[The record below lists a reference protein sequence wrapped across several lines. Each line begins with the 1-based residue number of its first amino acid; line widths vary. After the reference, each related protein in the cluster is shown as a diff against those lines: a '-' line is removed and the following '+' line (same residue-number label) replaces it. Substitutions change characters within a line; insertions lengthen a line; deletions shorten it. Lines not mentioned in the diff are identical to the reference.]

1 MGGYLA
7 RPEGAPKAGI
17 IVLQEIFG
25 VTAHIRRVTDGFA
38 EQGYLALAPAL
49 FDRLESG
56 IELEYS
62 DFETGLKL
70 MQKLKLD
77 DVVQDLNATVA
88 SLRRGL
94 AETPGAGSK
103 VGAVGYC
110 WGGSIA
116 DLAACRADINAAVS
130 YYGRATVGWLNEKP
144 RCPVLYHFG
153 ALDPLIPPELGFL
166 QGCIGGAATPCTWEW
181 RWDFS
186 ASPLGTPRLPATCW
200 SLASAGTSRASR
212 SSRRRRHSCPPSV
225 RSLPSTCRR

>member
-1 MGGYLA
+1 MKSKSITINALDGHKLGGYLV

-25 VTAHIRRVTDGFA
+25 VTGHIRRVTDGFA

-88 SLRRGL
+88 SLRREL

-153 ALDPLIPPELGFL
+153 ALDPLIPPELVEQITAGRPGQKVHIYADAGHGFNCNDRHEFHAPSAELAL
-166 QGCIGGAATPCTWEW
+166 QRTLEF
-181 RWDFS
+181 FS
-186 ASPLGTPRLPATCW
+186 HHLG
-200 SLASAGTSRASR
+200 
-212 SSRRRRHSCPPSV
+212 
-225 RSLPSTCRR
+225 

>member
-1 MGGYLA
+1 MKNKAILINALDGHKMSGYLA

-25 VTAHIRRVTDGFA
+25 VTGHIRRVTDGFA

-62 DFETGLKL
+62 DFATGLKL
-70 MQKLKLD
+70 MQKLKID

-88 SLRRGL
+88 TLRREL
-94 AETPGAGSK
+94 AKTPGAGSK

-130 YYGRATVGWLNEKP
+130 YYGRATAGWLNEQP

-153 ALDPLIPPELGFL
+153 ALDSLIPPELVEQITAGRPGQTVHVYADAGHGFNCNDRHEFHAPSAELAL
-166 QGCIGGAATPCTWEW
+166 QRTLEF
-181 RWDFS
+181 FS
-186 ASPLGTPRLPATCW
+186 RQLG
-200 SLASAGTSRASR
+200 
-212 SSRRRRHSCPPSV
+212 
-225 RSLPSTCRR
+225 

>member
-1 MGGYLA
+1 MKNKTITINVLDGHKMGGYLA
-7 RPEGAPKAGI
+7 RPEGTPKAGI

-25 VTAHIRRVTDGFA
+25 VTGHIRRVTEGFA

-62 DFETGLKL
+62 AVETGLKL

-88 SLRRGL
+88 VLRREL

-130 YYGRATVGWLNEKP
+130 YYGRATVGWLNEQP

-153 ALDPLIPPELGFL
+153 ALDPLIPAQLVEQITAGRPGQTVHIYAEAGHGFNCNDRHEFHAPSAELAL
-166 QGCIGGAATPCTWEW
+166 QRTLEF
-181 RWDFS
+181 FS
-186 ASPLGTPRLPATCW
+186 RHLG
-200 SLASAGTSRASR
+200 
-212 SSRRRRHSCPPSV
+212 
-225 RSLPSTCRR
+225 